1 MTQIIS
7 VFGAATVAQSDPL
20 NEWSYEVG
28 AELAKARY
36 TVMTGGYGGV
46 MEMTSKGANEAG
58 GHVIGVTIPKVNLF
72 FERTVNKW
80 VIEERQM
87 DTFHDRLF
95 HLAQQANG
103 YVVMPGGV
111 GTAQELVEVWQLLR
125 LNMIPLRP
133 LVCYGDFWRPVVET
147 LVNSPYVPPTNVPL
161 VNFAHSAKDVV
172 SFLQKWSHE

>member
-1 MTQIIS
+1 MIIS
-7 VFGAATVAQSDPL
+7 VFGAATVAQNDPL
-20 NEWSYEVG
+20 NQSSYDVG
-28 AELAKARY
+28 AGLAKAGY

-46 MEMTSKGANEAG
+46 MEQVSKGANEAG
-58 GHVIGVTIPKVNLF
+58 GHVIGVTIPNVNLF
-72 FERTVNKW
+72 FERTVNPYVK
-80 VIEERQM
+80 EERQM

-95 HLAQQANG
+95 HLAQQASG

-125 LNMIPLRP
+125 LSFIPLRP

-161 VNFAHSAKDVV
+161 INFAHTPQEIV